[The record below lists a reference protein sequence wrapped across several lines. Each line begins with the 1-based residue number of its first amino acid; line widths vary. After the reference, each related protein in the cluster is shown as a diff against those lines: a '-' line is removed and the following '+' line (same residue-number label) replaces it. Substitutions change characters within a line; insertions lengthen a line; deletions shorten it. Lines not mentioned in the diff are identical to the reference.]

1 MFEALGLSADAE
13 ALYLELLDRPDTAP
27 AALVT
32 GERPTTAVTSA
43 VSELRELG
51 LLLPDPRCTAVAP
64 DLAVELLARRQE
76 ERLRRARAA
85 VEPLLTRYRQAA
97 ESGDPVEVVAGAE
110 RVTLRYE
117 QLVGCARSEILGF
130 DKPPYVRPVRDLAM
144 ELAGLGRRVRFR
156 AVYARPALTV
166 PGRLS
171 DVDTL
176 MAAGEQA
183 RILPDLPFKLLIV
196 DRRWAM
202 VPVSAGSESERAIVV
217 RPCSL
222 FDSLLA
228 TFDACWI
235 RAIPFGNRGPERPVP
250 AAVAGPRRAVS
261 PRPPV
266 AAPELSDVDRQL
278 LALLAT
284 GLTDERIAAHL
295 GLGLRTVQ
303 RRVRAVMDRLGAGNR
318 FQAGLQAARSG
329 LL

>member
-1 MFEALGLSADAE
+1 MFEALGLSAEAE
-13 ALYLELLDRPDTAP
+13 ALYLDLLDQPGTVP

-32 GERPTTAVTSA
+32 ADRSADAVGAA

-85 VEPLLTRYRQAA
+85 VEPLLTRYRRPDGRTDPI
-97 ESGDPVEVVAGAE
+97 EMISGTEQVA
-110 RVTLRYE
+110 LRYE
-117 QLVGCARSEILGF
+117 QLLRCARHEILGF

-144 ELAGLGRRVRFR
+144 ELAGLDRRVRFR
-156 AVYARPALTV
+156 AVYARPSLAV

-176 MAAGEQA
+176 RTAGEQA
-183 RILPDLPFKLLIV
+183 RILPDVPFKLLIV

-202 VPVSAGSESERAIVV
+202 VPESEGSESERAIVV

-222 FDSLLA
+222 FDALLA
-228 TFDACWI
+228 TFDMCWA
-235 RAIPFGNRGPERPVP
+235 RAVPFGGAET
-250 AAVAGPRRAVS
+250 S
-261 PRPPV
+261 DDDTS
-266 AAPELSDVDRQL
+266 LSESDRQML
-278 LALLAT
+278 SLLAT
-284 GLTDERIAAHL
+284 GLTDERVAAHL

-303 RRVRAVMDRLGAGNR
+303 RRVRKLMDRLGAGNR
-318 FQAGLQAARSG
+318 FQAGLQAARGG

>member
-1 MFEALGLSADAE
+1 MFEALGLSAEAE
-13 ALYLELLDRPDTAP
+13 ALYLELLDRPNTSP

-32 GERPTTAVTSA
+32 PTRPTEAVTA
-43 VSELRELG
+43 TIAELRESG

-64 DLAVELLARRQE
+64 DVAVELLARRQE
-76 ERLRRARAA
+76 ERLRQARAS
-85 VEPLLTRYRQAA
+85 VEPLLARYRGAVSDA
-97 ESGDPVEVVAGAE
+97 EPVEVVTGAH
-110 RVTLRYE
+110 RVALRYE

-130 DKPPYVRPVRDLAM
+130 DKPPYVRPVRDLTT

-183 RILPDLPFKLLIV
+183 RILPDLPFKLIIV

-202 VPVSAGSESERAIVV
+202 VPVAPGSEAERSIVV

-222 FDSLLA
+222 FDALLA
-228 TFDACWI
+228 TFETYWE
-235 RAIPFGNRGPERPVP
+235 RAIPFGGNP
-250 AAVAGPRRAVS
+250 
-261 PRPPV
+261 PRPAETTV
-266 AAPELSDVDRQL
+266 ELSDVDRKL

-303 RRVRAVMDRLGAGNR
+303 RRVRALMDRLGAGNR